1 MKILKT
7 NEDYQGALAE
17 TRNLIALDP
26 EVGTPDADRLELL
39 ALLVEEYEAHQVDI
53 PLPDPIEAIEF
64 RMEQE
69 GLTPRDL
76 IPYIGSRSKVS
87 EVLSRKRPLT
97 LPMIRALQGG
107 LGIPA
112 HVLIQGHDP
121 GALEESEIDWSR
133 FPLREMMT
141 RKWISATAAEAK
153 SRAEEILR
161 TYFQPIGSPQ
171 AIAILPRQST
181 HIREAKALDR
191 YALLAWA
198 ARVMHR
204 ALEEKID
211 KRYKPG
217 TVTSEFA
224 QEVARLSSHDNGPLL
239 AQDFLRQHGIALV
252 VERHLPHTQLD
263 GAALFLLVERPV
275 IGMTLRYDRL
285 DSFWFTLMHELAHV
299 ALHSKGDVKRFFD
312 DLEADSQGDIQEQE
326 ANDFAGE
333 ALIPNAAWNNSAI
346 RILKTPE
353 TIQLLADELRIHPAI
368 VAGRLRHLDKNYRLY
383 TKLVGNGEVR
393 KHFPAVD
400 WGR

>member
-26 EVGTPDADRLELL
+26 EVGTPEADRLELL

-112 HVLIQGHDP
+112 HVLIQGHEP
-121 GALEESEIDWSR
+121 SELEESEIDWSR

-153 SRAEEILR
+153 SHAEEILR
-161 TYFQPIGSPQ
+161 AYFQPIGSPQ

-217 TVTSEFA
+217 TVTNEFA
-224 QEVARLSSHDNGPLL
+224 QEVARLSAHDNGPLL

-252 VERHLPHTQLD
+252 VERHLAHTQLD
-263 GAALFLLVERPV
+263 GAALLLVVERPV
-275 IGMTLRYDRL
+275 IGLTLRHDRL

-299 ALHSKGDVKRFFD
+299 ALHFDGQVTRFFD
-312 DLEADSQGDIQEQE
+312 DLDVDSQGDIREQE
-326 ANDFAGE
+326 ANEFAGE
-333 ALIPNAAWNNSAI
+333 ALVPQAAWDASPV
-346 RILKTPE
+346 RVLKTPQ
-353 TIQLLADELRIHPAI
+353 TIQHLANLLHIHPAM
-368 VAGRLRHLDKNYRLY
+368 VAGRLRYQDKNFRLF
-383 TKLVGNGEVR
+383 TQLVGYGEVR
-393 KHFPAVD
+393 KQFQDVD
-400 WGR
+400 